1 MGVIRVRQGE
11 RRRGHGTLPDEGGNQ
26 WASSEFISESASGH
40 GTLPDAGG
48 NQYLMRE
55 AINGRHQSSS
65 SESAVAG
72 TVRYRRLRQLRHGI
86 EECTREGAPSCEEAR
101 GV

>member
-1 MGVIRVRQGE
+1 VRSARDHLPVGRDQLEARGRE
-11 RRRGHGTLPDEGGNQ
+11 RSERAQAGTVR
-26 WASSEFISESASGH
+26 H
-40 GTLPDAGG
+40 
-48 NQYLMRE
+48 LMRE

-86 EECTREGAPSCEEAR
+86 EECAREGAPSCEEAR